1 MLHVSIFRA
10 TMLALK
16 IVPCNITFIEG
27 SRQMRNMC
35 CWYYTI
41 ITFIY
46 IHIYSTLS
54 NLSALSSFHL
64 QFTLMKSSSLIIKC
78 RRLFVF
84 IYFTTCTL
92 TFSLSYLLYLS
103 FKYGSAVTENFY
115 FLNRLQ
121 PIYYEHKIIL
131 RVLISYIADRSR
143 EASAVT
149 T

>member
-1 MLHVSIFRA
+1 M
-10 TMLALK
+10 
-16 IVPCNITFIEG
+16 
-27 SRQMRNMC
+27 
-35 CWYYTI
+35 
-41 ITFIY
+41 
-46 IHIYSTLS
+46 
-54 NLSALSSFHL
+54 
-64 QFTLMKSSSLIIKC
+64 
-78 RRLFVF
+78 
-84 IYFTTCTL
+84 
-92 TFSLSYLLYLS
+92 YLS